1 MGFLKPPSWRS
12 ALANVRL
19 LVADWRAAGPAARY
33 FIASHLLSA
42 MLFGLSSLA
51 ALAAGFAGL
60 PMVYLGLLA
69 AAALCAAQAAATRT
83 VLKRRFRVRFEAF

>member
-1 MGFLKPPSWRS
+1 MEFLKPPSWRS
-12 ALANVRL
+12 VRVNIRL
-19 LVADWRAAGPAARY
+19 LLAEWRAAEPAARY

-42 MLFGLSSLA
+42 VLLGLSSLA

-60 PMVYLGLLA
+60 PLIYFGLLA
-69 AAALCAAQAAATRT
+69 AAALCAAQAAATWT